1 MRGDDNLRPGAGFA
15 IPADRTVPGLAAAAL
30 VILSTWWWL
39 PGWAVNM
46 LALALAN
53 GLVVLGLT
61 IQIRAGLVSF
71 GQALYYGI
79 GAYAAAMLGHFAGVS
94 DVFVMLAAGAGA
106 SAGVAAALGFLMA
119 RYRGIFFAM
128 LSLAFSMILFGL
140 LTNSAALGSTDG
152 FGVPAPTF
160 LGFAPADN
168 ARLTLFL
175 FALVALLALAAAC
188 AAHRYLRSA
197 MGWTGEAIRENE
209 VRAAYLGAAVRR
221 AVHVKY
227 VLAAA
232 CSGVGGVLTA
242 LLIGHVTPED
252 FVYWT
257 KSGEFVFVAILSG
270 TGSVAAPF
278 VGSLIFELV
287 RSYALQYAP
296 DFWQVLL
303 GGTLL
308 LTILFL
314 PGGLWSAFRATRRSE
329 RP

>member
-1 MRGDDNLRPGAGFA
+1 MRRDHTIAGLG
-15 IPADRTVPGLAAAAL
+15 IAAL
-30 VILSTWWWL
+30 AILSTWWWL
-39 PGWAVNM
+39 PGWAANM

-71 GQALYYGI
+71 GQALYYGL

-94 DVFVMLAAGAGA
+94 DVFVMLLAGTAAA
-106 SAGVAAALGFLMA
+106 AGVAFLLGFLLS

-140 LTNSAALGSTDG
+140 LTNSATLGSTDG

-160 LGFAPADN
+160 LAFAPADN

-175 FALVALLALAAAC
+175 FALVALVAYAVAY
-188 AAHRYLRSA
+188 AAHRYLNST
-197 MGWTGEAIRENE
+197 MGHIGEAIRENE
-209 VRAAYLGAAVRR
+209 VRVDYLGASVRR
-221 AVHVKY
+221 AIHVKY

-232 CSGVGGVLTA
+232 SSGLGGVLTA

-270 TGSVAAPF
+270 TGNVAAPF
-278 VGSLIFELV
+278 IGSLIFELV

-296 DFWQVLL
+296 DFWQILL

-314 PGGLWSAFRATRRSE
+314 PGGLWSVFRRAAGRG
-329 RP
+329 

>member
-1 MRGDDNLRPGAGFA
+1 MRRDYTAA
-15 IPADRTVPGLAAAAL
+15 GLAAAAL
-30 VILSTWWWL
+30 VVLSAWWWL
-39 PGWAVNM
+39 PGWAANM

-61 IQIRAGLVSF
+61 VQIRAGLVSF
-71 GQALYYGI
+71 GQALYYGL
-79 GAYAAAMLGHFAGVS
+79 GAYAAAMLGHFGGVT
-94 DVFVMLAAGAGA
+94 DVAVMLAAGVAV
-106 SAGVAAALGFLMA
+106 SAAVAWALGFLLA

-160 LGFAPADN
+160 LGFAPEGDS
-168 ARLTLFL
+168 RLTLWL
-175 FALVALLALAAAC
+175 FALTALLALAVAW
-188 AAHRYLRSA
+188 AAHRYLESMQGRL
-197 MGWTGEAIRENE
+197 GEAIRENE
-209 VRAAYLGAAVRR
+209 VRVDYLGVSTRR
-221 AVHVKY
+221 AIHVKY

-232 CSGVGGVLTA
+232 SSGLGGVLTA

-270 TGSVAAPF
+270 SGSVAAPF
-278 VGSLIFELV
+278 LGSLLFELV

-296 DFWQVLL
+296 DFWQILL

-314 PGGLWSAFRATRRSE
+314 PGGLWSAVRAVRR
-329 RP
+329 RTGR

>member
-1 MRGDDNLRPGAGFA
+1 MPARPRDLTAA
-15 IPADRTVPGLAAAAL
+15 GLAAAAL
-30 VILSTWWWL
+30 AIVSAWWWL

-53 GLVVLGLT
+53 GLVVLGLA
-61 IQIRAGLVSF
+61 IQMRAGLVSF
-71 GQALYYGI
+71 GQALYYGL
-79 GAYAAAMLGHFAGVS
+79 GAYAAALLARLAGVT
-94 DVFVMLAAGAGA
+94 DAFVMAAAGAA
-106 SAGVAAALGFLMA
+106 VAAAAAFALGFLLS

-160 LGFAPADN
+160 AAFDPGDN

-175 FALVALLALAAAC
+175 FALVAALAFAA
-188 AAHRYLRSA
+188 AFSAHRYLEST
-197 MGWTGEAIRENE
+197 MGHIGEAIRENE
-209 VRAAYLGAAVRR
+209 VRAEYLGASVRR
-221 AVHVKY
+221 AIHLKY

-232 CSGVGGVLTA
+232 LSGLGGALTA

-270 TGSVAAPF
+270 TGHVAAPF
-278 VGSLIFELV
+278 VGSLLFELV

-296 DFWQVLL
+296 DYWQMLL
-303 GGTLL
+303 GGALL
-308 LTILFL
+308 AIILFL
-314 PGGLWSAFRATRRSE
+314 PGGLWSAFRRVSRRG
-329 RP
+329 

>member
-1 MRGDDNLRPGAGFA
+1 MKR
-15 IPADRTVPGLAAAAL
+15 DRTIAGLAVAL
-30 VILSTWWWL
+30 PIILSAWWWL
-39 PGWAVNM
+39 PAWAANM

-71 GQALYYGI
+71 GQALYYGL

-94 DVFVMLAAGAGA
+94 DVFVTVAAGAA
-106 SAGVAAALGFLMA
+106 AAAGVAFPLGFLLA

-160 LGFAPADN
+160 LAFAPAEN
-168 ARLTLFL
+168 ARLTVFL
-175 FALVALLALAAAC
+175 FALVAALAFAIAA
-188 AAHRYLRSA
+188 AAHRYLQST
-197 MGWTGEAIRENE
+197 MGHIGEAIRENE
-209 VRAAYLGAAVRR
+209 VRVEYLGASVRR
-221 AVHVKY
+221 AIHAKY

-232 CSGVGGVLTA
+232 ASGVGGVLTA

-270 TGSVAAPF
+270 SGSVAAPF

-287 RSYALQYAP
+287 RSYALEYAP
-296 DFWQVLL
+296 DFWQILL

-308 LTILFL
+308 AVILFL
-314 PGGLWSAFRATRRSE
+314 PGGLWSIFRSARR
-329 RP
+329 RG